1 MNYNLILL
9 KEGSNILVSNENIK
23 YGDFFINNNG
33 QISKCVKALEIWLIE
48 NLSTIKKVIAG
59 IDTLPVLIYSDE
71 VKQVLRDKY
80 RWVEKIMDFS
90 DWYDEQSWLPK
101 VYDNSSKFDY
111 ELTIEDFKWNYMSSA
126 FEAGFLQGKVH
137 QSITNKM
144 FSIADV
150 KDIVTWMTKNY
161 SSVEDELSKPFIDS
175 ASETNSDSL
184 PDDFFDTAYN
194 EAINRAIHSVL
205 SKVKM
210 IPVEVEIKDN
220 NTIFVT
226 KIL

>member
-144 FSIADV
+144 FSLENV
-150 KDIVTWMTKNY
+150 KKAIEMAQKEGW
-161 SSVEDELSKPFIDS
+161 DERGCFGLEYEP
-175 ASETNSDSL
+175 
-184 PDDFFDTAYN
+184 N
-194 EAINRAIHSVL
+194 EVL
-205 SKVKM
+205 QFLQEPIQLK
-210 IPVEVEIKDN
+210 VEIKYGN
-220 NTIFVT
+220 NLVHVL
-226 KIL
+226 KIIE